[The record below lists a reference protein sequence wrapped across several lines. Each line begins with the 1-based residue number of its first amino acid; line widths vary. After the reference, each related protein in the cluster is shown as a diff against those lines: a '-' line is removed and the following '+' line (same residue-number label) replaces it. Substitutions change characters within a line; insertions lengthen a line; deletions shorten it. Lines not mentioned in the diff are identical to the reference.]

1 MRTLATGVEVFSR
14 PGRERVRVWWLQRGE
29 KGVTKQYE
37 TLPGIATT
45 ATELKALQKR
55 AVKLRAARVAAAEK
69 GDVSTPARV
78 RFEDLM
84 TAVATKYETKGWR
97 LPRLTRLREHF
108 AGWRAVKIT
117 FAALED
123 FVVACQ
129 RGDAKHGLKPL
140 DNGSI
145 SVMLGYFR
153 SAFKAAQD
161 RGLIG
166 MMPRF
171 PTVEV
176 ANRRT
181 IWFEVA
187 ELDHLVTILRKREHM
202 PHLATAC
209 EFAFYT
215 GWRQGNI
222 FGLTWDHVDF
232 ERGVVTAPAGTTKN
246 GDPFITPFGVA
257 SPLNAI
263 LRQQQRVT
271 KGLGRV
277 FPVERRWRRAWA
289 RSVGPKGLDKWGDQQ
304 TLTGSKDVRP
314 RFHDL
319 RHSFMQ
325 HMLRTGVEWQT
336 TKALGGWRSDSAAA
350 RYGYEDERIKRAALE
365 RRDKHVAAE
374 RAAAR
379 QDKQQVVSIKRKAAR
394 G

>member
-14 PGRERVRVWWLQRGE
+14 PGRERVRVWWLQRGA
-29 KGVTKQYE
+29 KGVTKLYE
-37 TLPGIATT
+37 TLPGIATS
-45 ATELKALQKR
+45 ATVLRQLTKKAI
-55 AVKLRAARVAAAEK
+55 KLRAARVVAAEK
-69 GDVSTPARV
+69 GEVTTPARV

-84 TAVATKYETKGWR
+84 TAVALKYETKGWR
-97 LPRLTRLREHF
+97 LPTLTRLRAHF

-129 RGDAKHGLKPL
+129 RGDGDHKPL

-161 RGLIG
+161 RGLVG
-166 MMPRF
+166 MIPRF
-171 PTVEV
+171 PSVEV

-187 ELDHLVTILRKREHM
+187 ELDELVRLLRTREHM
-202 PHLATAC
+202 PHLAAAC
-209 EFAFYT
+209 EFAFST

-222 FGLTWDHVDF
+222 FALCWPHVDF
-232 ERGVVTAPAGTTKN
+232 DRGVVVAPAGTTKN
-246 GDPFITPFGVA
+246 GDPFITPFGVD

-263 LRQQQRVT
+263 LRAQHRAT
-271 KGLGRV
+271 RGLGRV
-277 FPVERRWRRAWA
+277 FPVERKWRRAWA
-289 RSVGPKGLDKWGDQQ
+289 RSVGPKGLNKWGDQQ

-336 TKALGGWRSDSAAA
+336 TKALGGWRSDSAAQ
-350 RYGYEDERIKRAALE
+350 RYGYEDERIKRAALA
-365 RRDKHVAAE
+365 RRDAHVAAE
-374 RAAAR
+374 RAAATTA
-379 QDKQQVVSIKRKAAR
+379 KQQVVSIAKRK
-394 G
+394 